1 MQREE
6 VGVVDAV
13 FAILLLELTSSSEQ
27 EGPQGGGW
35 GGGLLGPTENL
46 LHNSFPDDPNAYYL
60 AFCQSI
66 LCGLGLDDIW
76 QQVEAE
82 QQ

>member
-6 VGVVDAV
+6 VGVMDAV

-27 EGPQGGGW
+27 EGPQGGAGV
-35 GGGLLGPTENL
+35 GLLGPTENL
-46 LHNSFPDDPNAYYL
+46 LHNSFPDDPTAYYL
-60 AFCQSI
+60 EFCQSI
-66 LCGLGLDDIW
+66 LCGLGLDEIW
-76 QQVEAE
+76 QQVLSG